1 MNDHVIMWIGICI
14 VAHGAMVTG
23 ALSVI
28 ALLFFRRMT
37 DLAFDYAPV
46 GSYRATHARRDATEH
61 TNREANETPDVV
73 AEHSA
78 AVTRPGPIVRNVNDQ
93 GTYNPPMP
101 MGDAM
106 KPEIRKF
113 P

>member
-1 MNDHVIMWIGICI
+1 MDDHVMVIGLCI

-23 ALSVI
+23 ALIVI
-28 ALLFFRRMT
+28 ALRFSRRMT

-46 GSYRATHARRDATEH
+46 ESYRATHARRDATGH
-61 TNREANETPDVV
+61 TSREANETPDVV

-78 AVTRPGPIVRNVNDQ
+78 AVTRPGPIVGNVNGQ
-93 GTYNPPMP
+93 GTYNPPMT
-101 MGDAM
+101 MGDVM
-106 KPEIRKF
+106 QPEIRKF